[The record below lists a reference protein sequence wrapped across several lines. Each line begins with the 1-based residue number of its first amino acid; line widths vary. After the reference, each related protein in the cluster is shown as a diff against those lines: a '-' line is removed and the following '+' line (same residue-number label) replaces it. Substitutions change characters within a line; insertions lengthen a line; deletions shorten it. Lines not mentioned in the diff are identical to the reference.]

1 MQAKPM
7 VAELDRRF
15 RVPGVA
21 RVSEGNGGLPRV
33 EISGSLAHGEI
44 YLHGAQVTS
53 WKPAGNDEVLFL
65 STKSHWQE
73 GRAIRG
79 GIPICFPWFRAK
91 ADDPRA
97 PAHGLVRTTMWR
109 LESIVEEEGR
119 VIVSMGTE
127 STAQT
132 RHWSPAEFRLVH
144 RVQFGS
150 ELRLELVCT
159 NTGASSLRFEEALH
173 TYNRV
178 AEVGRVRLEGLDKV
192 RFLDNTD
199 RNKEKTQDGEV
210 EITAPTDNA
219 YFDTAGDIDLLDPAM
234 RRRIRLRKSNSATTV
249 VWNPWRDGA
258 ASFADLGEGEWKQF
272 LCVEA
277 SNVLGA
283 TVDLSPGEEH
293 RMVAMLSVVKL

>member
-1 MQAKPM
+1 MQANPM

-15 RVPGVA
+15 RIPGVA
-21 RVSEGNGGLPRV
+21 RVSAGNGGLPRV
-33 EISGSLAHGEI
+33 EITASLAQGEI

-65 STKSHWQE
+65 STQSHWQE

-91 ADDPRA
+91 ADNPRA
-97 PAHGLVRTTMWR
+97 PAHGLVRTTMWQ
-109 LESIVEEEGR
+109 LESMVEEQGR

-150 ELRLELVCT
+150 ELHLELVCT
-159 NTGASSLRFEEALH
+159 NTGRSSLRFEEALH

-178 AEVGRVRLEGLDKV
+178 AEVGRVRLEGLDTV

-199 RNKEKTQDGEV
+199 LNKEKTQHGEV
-210 EITAPTDNA
+210 LIKAPTDNA
-219 YFDTAGDIDLLDPAM
+219 YLDTAGDIDLLDPAM
-234 RRRIRLRKSNSATTV
+234 RRQILLRKSNSATTV

-258 ASFADLGEGEWKQF
+258 ARLEDLGEGEWQQF

-277 SNVLGA
+277 SNILGA
-283 TVDLSPGEEH
+283 AIDLAPGEEH
-293 RMVAMLSVVKL
+293 TMAATLSVVKL